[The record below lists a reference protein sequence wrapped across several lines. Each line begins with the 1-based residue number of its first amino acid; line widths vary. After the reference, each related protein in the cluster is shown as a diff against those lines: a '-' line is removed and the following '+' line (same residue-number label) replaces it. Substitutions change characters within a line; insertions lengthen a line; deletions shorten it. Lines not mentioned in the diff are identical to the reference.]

1 MTYKSPLL
9 PLLLSMVG
17 ALPSVPAL
25 ACIGNEP
32 ARDQIVLYESLA
44 PRKPGSPALP
54 QERTLRAGDL
64 VSVLAP
70 VKAVLTLVDEPRD
83 RPQPLLLP
91 LEEVR
96 FRLLAAQGGGRLA
109 PEAESARGGKAA
121 DVMSW
126 RRFGAQGIGL
136 VYIQVSG
143 AGRERLIRLDVQPAK
158 VIPRGGRV
166 RGNETS
172 QSEPLSITM
181 FDTLELELP
190 GAPGDGWA
198 ILPAN
203 GSGLKLAAVEAVV
216 PAKADPAA
224 IERVRL
230 RFSQLSASGYE
241 TKLTVTSAGKNFSFI
256 IRHLPIPTC

>member
-1 MTYKSPLL
+1 MTVQSSLL
-9 PLLLSMVG
+9 PLLLALG
-17 ALPSVPAL
+17 AVMTSGPAL
-25 ACIGNEP
+25 ACIGDQP
-32 ARDQIVLYESLA
+32 ARDQIILYESLA
-44 PRKPGSPALP
+44 PRKPGSVGLP
-54 QERTLRAGDL
+54 QERSMRGGDL
-64 VSVLAP
+64 ISVLAP

-83 RPQPLLLP
+83 RPLPVLLALD
-91 LEEVR
+91 EAR
-96 FRLLAAQGGGRLA
+96 FRLLVAQGGGRLV
-109 PEAESARGGKAA
+109 PEAEPVRGGKAA
-121 DVMSW
+121 DAMSW
-126 RRFGAQGIGL
+126 RRFGAQGTGL

-143 AGRERLIRLDVQPAK
+143 AGREGLIRLDVQPAK
-158 VIPRGGRV
+158 VIPRGGLV

-198 ILPAN
+198 IVPTD

-216 PAKADPAA
+216 LEKAASAPA
-224 IERVRL
+224 ERVRL

-256 IRHLPIPTC
+256 IRRRSIPTC